1 MSVATKKL
9 AEKPEKTRTSF
20 LDKFLNFIEKSGN
33 KLPDPATMF
42 FGLAMLVIIL
52 SHLAAAA
59 GWQAVNP
66 ATKEVVKAVSLLQ
79 RENIVRIL
87 TEMVNNFATFP
98 PLGLVLV
105 VMLGVGVAEYSG
117 LISALLRRLLIGAST
132 SVIVPAV
139 VFTGILGNAA
149 GDSALIVLPPLAAMI
164 FLSVGRHPIAGIAAA
179 YAGVAAGFSANLFI
193 NMLDVLLA
201 GFTEKAAQIIDPK
214 YIANPAMNYYFFIA
228 STFLL
233 TFVGSWVT
241 VKIVE
246 PRLGAFQGQNEKFH
260 PLNDVEKKA
269 LGVAGLVALAYV
281 GLIAYLTLPPHA
293 LLRDPQTGSLII
305 SPFMK
310 SLVPIMTGFFLFPA
324 IGYGIAAGTIKS
336 DKDLAVM
343 MGKAMSTMGSYI
355 VLAFLAAQFMAYFN
369 WSNMGTILAIKGAE
383 LLRNIGFT
391 GLPLLLGI
399 IIFSSMINLLVASA
413 SAKWAVLGPVFV
425 PMLMLLGYSPAFTQL
440 AYRIGDSITNPIT
453 PLLAYFPIVL
463 SHARKY
469 DEKLGMGTLISTLLP
484 FSIYFAVTWFILFSI
499 WYFLDLPLGPGNM
512 IRL

>member
-1 MSVATKKL
+1 MSVATTKKL
-9 AEKPEKTRTSF
+9 ADIQKNKTSL
-20 LDKFLNFIEKSGN
+20 LDKLLNLVERGGN
-33 KLPDPATMF
+33 KLPDPATLF
-42 FGLAMLVIIL
+42 FGLSLLVIIL
-52 SHLAAAA
+52 SHVAAVA

-66 ATKEVVKAVSLLQ
+66 ATKEVVRAVSLLQ
-79 RENIVRIL
+79 RENIVKIL

-105 VMLGVGVAEYSG
+105 VMMGVGVAESSG
-117 LISALLRRLLIGAST
+117 LISALLRRLLIGAPV

-139 VFTGILGNAA
+139 VFAGIMGNAA
-149 GDSALIVLPPLAAMI
+149 GDSAFIVLPPLAAMI
-164 FLSVGRHPIAGIAAA
+164 FASVGRHPIAGIAAA
-179 YAGVAAGFSANLFI
+179 YAGVAGGFSANLFV
-193 NMLDVLLA
+193 NMSDVLLA

-241 VKIVE
+241 VKVVE
-246 PRLGAFQGQNEKFH
+246 PRLGAFLGQNETFH

-269 LGVAGLVALAYV
+269 LRVAGLIALAYV
-281 GLIAYLTLPPHA
+281 GLIAYLTLPANA
-293 LLRDPQTGSLII
+293 LLRDPQTGSLIV

-310 SLVPIMTGFFLFPA
+310 GLVPIMTGFFLFPA
-324 IGYGIAAGTIKS
+324 IGYGIVAGTIKS
-336 DKDLAVM
+336 DKDLAAQ

-355 VLAFLAAQFMAYFN
+355 VLAFLAAQFMAFFN
-369 WSNMGTILAIKGAE
+369 WSNMGTILAIKGANF
-383 LLRNIGFT
+383 LQNIGFT

-399 IIFSSMINLLVASA
+399 IILTSMINLLVASA

-453 PLLAYFPIVL
+453 PLLAYFPIAL
-463 SHARKY
+463 SQARKY

-484 FSIYFAVTWFILFSI
+484 FSIYFALGWFIMFSL
-499 WYFLDLPLGPGNM
+499 WYLLDLPLGPGNM